1 MFRNRKTKG
10 CAAGGVGCKAQRRA
24 RVEAAGAA
32 ELSAVEAAD
41 ALKPAV
47 LEQQLEQAPTTSP
60 MASSEAVPVCRC
72 TESRAHLSAAD
83 AVSCHPCDQCGV
95 LSPSTSIAQ
104 AAACV
109 RVELGLPPVAG
120 SGGEVRST
128 RSRSDLNAPCRPH
141 GGPAL
146 LEQVPSAHCSRHFR
160 KSMGHTI
167 YFTNFYPALLHC
179 DKDRYIETWALV
191 RCPGPFSDPRRAPG
205 GHAADAGGT
214 HLPLRGLVLH
224 LLPNIDVAHAFF
236 RSELHVG
243 HDGGPDA
250 ASLLRG
256 SADGWPCAF
265 QLQSGGCK
273 EASLVGRFCF

>member
-1 MFRNRKTKG
+1 
-10 CAAGGVGCKAQRRA
+10 
-24 RVEAAGAA
+24 
-32 ELSAVEAAD
+32 
-41 ALKPAV
+41 
-47 LEQQLEQAPTTSP
+47 
-60 MASSEAVPVCRC
+60 
-72 TESRAHLSAAD
+72 
-83 AVSCHPCDQCGV
+83 
-95 LSPSTSIAQ
+95 
-104 AAACV
+104 
-109 RVELGLPPVAG
+109 
-120 SGGEVRST
+120 
-128 RSRSDLNAPCRPH
+128 
-141 GGPAL
+141 
-146 LEQVPSAHCSRHFR
+146 
-160 KSMGHTI
+160 MGHTI

>member
-1 MFRNRKTKG
+1 MGTR
-10 CAAGGVGCKAQRRA
+10 
-24 RVEAAGAA
+24 
-32 ELSAVEAAD
+32 
-41 ALKPAV
+41 
-47 LEQQLEQAPTTSP
+47 PTLP
-60 MASSEAVPVCRC
+60 P
-72 TESRAHLSAAD
+72 
-83 AVSCHPCDQCGV
+83 
-95 LSPSTSIAQ
+95 PSTLPLPPPSCCQFRAQHRAQ
-104 AAACV
+104 AIFILAT
-109 RVELGLPPVAG
+109 LKG
-120 SGGEVRST
+120 
-128 RSRSDLNAPCRPH
+128 
-141 GGPAL
+141 
-146 LEQVPSAHCSRHFR
+146 
-160 KSMGHTI
+160 

-191 RCPGPFSDPRRAPG
+191 RCPGPFSDPGRAPG

-236 RSELHVG
+236 RNELHAG

-273 EASLVGRFCF
+273 EASLVGRFRF

>member
-109 RVELGLPPVAG
+109 RV
-120 SGGEVRST
+120 
-128 RSRSDLNAPCRPH
+128 D
-141 GGPAL
+141 
-146 LEQVPSAHCSRHFR
+146 CSRHFR